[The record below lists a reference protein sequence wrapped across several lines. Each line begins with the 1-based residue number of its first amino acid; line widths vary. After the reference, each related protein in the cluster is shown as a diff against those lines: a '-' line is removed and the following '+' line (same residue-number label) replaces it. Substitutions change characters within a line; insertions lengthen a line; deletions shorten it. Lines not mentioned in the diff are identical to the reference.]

1 MVTIK
6 RTYSGVDM
14 ISTSR
19 HPACLMASAVRQ
31 ISAFVMRTSFMCKN
45 FVGPICPAL
54 KQFADETANLPA
66 HRFRPPL
73 VRLPGFSGVGF
84 LFILFSQAFKDRDF
98 ILLRADALRK
108 IAIIRRAKQG
118 ALRR

>member
-1 MVTIK
+1 MNPYRGLGSFIVTIK

-31 ISAFVMRTSFMCKN
+31 ISAFVMRTSSMCEN
-45 FVGPICPAL
+45 VVGPICPAL

-66 HRFRPPL
+66 HRFRAPL
-73 VRLPGFSGVGF
+73 VRLPRFSGGGF
-84 LFILFSQAFKDRDF
+84 LFIYFLKRSKTGISDRIENFS
-98 ILLRADALRK
+98 
-108 IAIIRRAKQG
+108 
-118 ALRR
+118 